1 MSEATETYLWV
12 VTHPML
18 WVFLGLTAMFFVVQW
33 LVNPHPDDSD
43 HKHRTFDTA
52 GWMRRHYVAIVFT
65 LGGAAII
72 AAVWFYVAE
81 VGIAVAR
88 LVDRLRTGAN
98 DLAPEE
104 AKNLAYGIAVLL
116 GAVVA
121 AATIPFTLLRT
132 WINERS
138 TTAQEQGLI
147 TDRINKA
154 VEGLGAEKT
163 VRTHRR
169 GSRGQLLYHE
179 REGSARHA
187 GKDLDYKRPVITEL
201 TEPNLEVR
209 VGAIYALERISQ
221 DSARDHIQI
230 MEILC
235 AYIRQNVGREDVP
248 LPDGDPTPEE
258 WKAWAEADQEHPR
271 LDVDVALKVI
281 ERRADD
287 RKQLER
293 DKAYRLGLE
302 RAPLRKIV
310 LSKRDLTGADLR
322 NAELQGAN
330 LGFAKL
336 QGAHL
341 WGATLQ
347 GANLRGAEL
356 QGAHLLGAELQGA
369 DLRGAEL
376 QGADLMDAK
385 LQGADLMDA
394 KLQGADLM
402 DAKLQG
408 ANLTDAKLQG
418 ANLTDAKLQGAD
430 LRGVEFDERTNL
442 SAATLR
448 GAAVNFVDYTNIPQM
463 SEHLQGI
470 FGDASV
476 TLPGGHGP
484 EHESWPKHWPK
495 FELEYGQFETEWHK
509 WLSDPDNY
517 TPPDPPDPD
526 T

>member
-65 LGGAAII
+65 LGGAAIV

-154 VEGLGAEKT
+154 VEGLGAEKEVSRIGRPIT
-163 VRTHRR
+163 VKLENATAQIDEATGGTGRATRIQWQ
-169 GSRGQLLYHE
+169 GQPSPYRLME
-179 REGSARHA
+179 ETVVEEGHWQVFS
-187 GKDLDYKRPVITEL
+187 E

-209 VGAIYALERISQ
+209 IGAIYALERISQ

-235 AYIRQNVGREDVP
+235 AYIRQNAGREDVP
-248 LPDGDPTPEE
+248 LPDGDPTPED
-258 WKAWAEADQEHPR
+258 WKAWAKEGREHPR

-281 ERRADD
+281 ERRADT

-310 LSKRDLTGADLR
+310 LSQRDLKGADLQKAELQGANLEDAELQR
-322 NAELQGAN
+322 ANLRGAQLQAADLGGAQLRGANLRFAELQRANLRDAELQGAFLVGTELRGAFLWNAKLQGAYLGAAKLQGAN
-330 LGFAKL
+330 LGFAEL
-336 QGAHL
+336 QGTDL
-341 WGATLQ
+341 G
-347 GANLRGAEL
+347 GANLQA
-356 QGAHLLGAELQGA
+356 AW
-369 DLRGAEL
+369 DYP
-376 QGADLMDAK
+376 
-385 LQGADLMDA
+385 
-394 KLQGADLM
+394 
-402 DAKLQG
+402 
-408 ANLTDAKLQG
+408 
-418 ANLTDAKLQGAD
+418 
-430 LRGVEFDERTNL
+430 EFCAL
-442 SAATLR
+442 A
-448 GAAVNFVDYTNIPQM
+448 
-463 SEHLQGI
+463 
-470 FGDASV
+470 
-476 TLPGGHGP
+476 
-484 EHESWPKHWPK
+484 W
-495 FELEYGQFETEWHK
+495 
-509 WLSDPDNY
+509 
-517 TPPDPPDPD
+517 
-526 T
+526 